1 MRYLQ
6 LVILFLSFSLL
17 AKGQDELKS
26 PDGKIK
32 LTIQSNQSLSFSAK
46 LNGQEMINKA
56 ELEFLFNKESI
67 LAKNKFKSRSYHE
80 KDMIKPV
87 VSHKN
92 STVKHEYNALELKL
106 NAKCSIQL
114 RAYNEGVAYRYITNV
129 KNEVEVHEKLEIT
142 FSDDYNSWASLYKT
156 YQGCYQEEYT
166 KLNVS
171 QFPDTMYTYLPYLLG
186 DKKGNKILITEA
198 DHYDYP
204 HMFLKK
210 GEKENQLTATFP
222 PYPLETELY
231 GDRRSRITKEA
242 DFIAKTKGTRSFP
255 WRVFLLTENDGQL
268 IESDMIY
275 CLSRENKK
283 KDNSWIKPGR
293 VAWDWWNAS
302 NLYGVDFESGLNT
315 KTWKYYIDFAAKNGL
330 EYIILDE
337 GWSVSTRD
345 LTKANPETD
354 LQYLID
360 YGKKKGV
367 GIILW
372 ATWRALNEQ
381 WEVLDKFVE
390 WGAAGIKVD
399 FMDRADQWMVNFYE
413 KAAKETYKRKLLI
426 DFHGAFKPTG
436 LRRSYPNIV
445 SYEGVGGLEE
455 SKWSKQNTPEFNL
468 ELPFI
473 RMVCGPMDYTPGAM
487 RNFHSKEFK
496 WNFNR
501 PSSQGTRCH
510 QIALFVIYESG
521 VQMFADSPSNYER
534 EQETTDFL
542 TQIPNTW
549 DETKVLEAKVGEYLV
564 MARRKGNTWFLAGL
578 TNDESREYNID
589 LSFLA
594 EHKYGIEMMQDGIN
608 SDKFAEDYKIS
619 KKEINKHDK
628 FKLKMNKEGGFVAII
643 KPL

>member
-1 MRYLQ
+1 MKYL
-6 LVILFLSFSLL
+6 LVIIALMFSCIH
-17 AKGQDELKS
+17 AKSNEIITS
-26 PDGKIK
+26 PNQKIK
-32 LTIQSNQSLSFSAK
+32 LIISTGEKLKFSVEINDTELIKNATLDLLFDQKRIYTNPNPKIK
-46 LNGQEMINKA
+46 LKNIEESTSIFPAYKNNKA
-56 ELEFLFNKESI
+56 VNNYTEGILDYGSKGRVEF
-67 LAKNKFKSRSYHE
+67 R
-80 KDMIKPV
+80 V
-87 VSHKN
+87 
-92 STVKHEYNALELKL
+92 YND
-106 NAKCSIQL
+106 
-114 RAYNEGVAYRYITNV
+114 GVAYRYVTNIKREV
-129 KNEVEVHEKLEIT
+129 KVNEKLELT

-166 KLNVS
+166 QVSIS
-171 QFPDTMYTYLPYLLG
+171 QFPDSMYSYLPYLLG
-186 DKKGNKILITEA
+186 DKNGNKIFISEA
-198 DHYDYP
+198 DHYDFP
-204 HMFLKK
+204 HMFLQK
-210 GEKENQLTATFP
+210 GEGKNQLRATFP
-222 PYPLETELY
+222 PYPIETELY

-242 DFIAKTKGTRSFP
+242 EYVAKTRGNRSFP

-268 IESDMIY
+268 IESDLIY
-275 CLSRENKK
+275 CLSRENKE
-283 KDNSWIKPGR
+283 KDNSWVKPGR

-315 KTWKYYIDFAAKNGL
+315 KTWKYYIDFAANNGL

-337 GWSVSTRD
+337 GWSVSTTD
-345 LTKANPETD
+345 LTKPNPETD

-360 YGKKKGV
+360 YGKEKGV

-372 ATWRALNEQ
+372 ATWRALNTQ

-390 WGAAGIKVD
+390 WGAVGVKVD

-455 SKWSKQNTPEFNL
+455 SKWSKQNTVEFNL

-487 RNFHSKEFK
+487 RNFHSEEFK

-510 QIALFVIYESG
+510 QIALFVVYESG
-521 VQMFADSPSNYER
+521 IQMFADSPSNYER

-564 MARRKGNTWFLAGL
+564 LARRKGEKWFLAGL
-578 TNDESREYNID
+578 TNHESREFDID
-589 LSFLA
+589 LSFLDKA
-594 EHKYGIEMMQDGIN
+594 EYKAQIMQDGIN
-608 SDKFAEDYKIS
+608 SDKFAEDYKIFNQIVN
-619 KKEINKHDK
+619 KED
-628 FKLKMNKEGGFVAII
+628 KLKLRMNKEGGFVAI
-643 KPL
+643 LN